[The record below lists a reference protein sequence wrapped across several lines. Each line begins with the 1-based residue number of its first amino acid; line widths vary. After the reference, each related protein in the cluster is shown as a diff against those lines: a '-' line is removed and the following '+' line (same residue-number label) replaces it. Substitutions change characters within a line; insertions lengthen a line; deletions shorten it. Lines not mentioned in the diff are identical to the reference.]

1 MTGPTPLAR
10 EIETATRDGLCA
22 CGASIR
28 QEGVRITDRWT
39 WSPTRCLACAE
50 RYVETRRQDA
60 TRERMEDAENA
71 TRRKARGATEALRAL
86 SVPPKY
92 ASESLETFALHGT
105 PADRDIQV
113 RLLTLARRYLAD
125 WPDPP
130 HMVLIFL
137 GGPGTGKGH
146 LVYSIAKAVAAES
159 ASARVVKLS
168 DLVRRLRASWRTAD
182 AEAEESV
189 LRDFRQLDL
198 LVIDEVSRHAFYGEQ
213 IHQHLYDVIDHRIE
227 YNRPTI
233 LTTNE
238 TELGIR
244 DILRPA
250 LWDRVHG
257 SGGVVEFG
265 QASYR
270 ARPR

>member
-1 MTGPTPLAR
+1 MTGLTPLAR
-10 EIETATRDGLCA
+10 EIETATREGACA
-22 CGASIR
+22 CGASIH
-28 QEGVRITDRWT
+28 QDGVRITERWT
-39 WSPTRCLACAE
+39 WSPTRCPACAE
-50 RYVETRRQDA
+50 RYLDDRRQDA
-60 TRERMEDAENA
+60 TKERLEDAEDA
-71 TRRKARGATEALRAL
+71 VRRKARSVAEALRSL
-86 SVPPKY
+86 QVPPKY
-92 ASESLETFALHGT
+92 ADESLETFVLHGN
-105 PADRDIQV
+105 PEDRALQM
-113 RLLTLARRYLAD
+113 RLLTIARRYLTD
-125 WPDPP
+125 WPQPP

-146 LVYSIAKAVAAES
+146 LVYSIAKAVAGES
-159 ASARVVKLS
+159 GAVRVVKLS
-168 DLVRRLRASWRTAD
+168 DMVRRLRASWRSAD

-189 LRDFRQLDL
+189 LRDYRHLDL

-244 DILRPA
+244 EILRPA

-265 QASYR
+265 NSSFR
-270 ARPR
+270 ARAR